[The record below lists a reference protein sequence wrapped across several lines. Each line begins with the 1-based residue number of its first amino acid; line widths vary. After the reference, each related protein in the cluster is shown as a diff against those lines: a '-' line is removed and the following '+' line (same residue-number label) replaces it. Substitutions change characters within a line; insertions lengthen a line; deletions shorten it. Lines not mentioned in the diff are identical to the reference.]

1 MRGLEKRT
9 MKPMLKIN
17 LISCGNIPVQYDLI
31 RSRGQQHFFP
41 VPSLKGSSDAVSC
54 RSDDLEK
61 YSIHALKFLLI
72 LVFYESLHVYSFLKI
87 SLFLRCLLSFDY
99 ILDARLGS
107 GDTVVSFWRALWS
120 PYLGKEV
127 RSGPG
132 NYKCAN

>member
-72 LVFYESLHVYSFLKI
+72 LVFMKVFMFI
-87 SLFLRCLLSFDY
+87 VF
-99 ILDARLGS
+99 
-107 GDTVVSFWRALWS
+107 
-120 PYLGKEV
+120 
-127 RSGPG
+127 
-132 NYKCAN
+132 